1 MVLADGA
8 QTRKSQLSP
17 TRFAP
22 SIFGVTLPGVPL
34 VDMALLRVLVLTYVE
49 KDSRPFRMH
58 RQNKPELILASSSP
72 RRQELLREIGIPF
85 QVHAANINEDQNA
98 GEAPM
103 EYALRLARE
112 KAEAVAARY
121 PQSYV
126 LGADTIVVLK
136 GEVLGKPI
144 DHADAARMLRL
155 LSGRAHEVTT
165 AVSLIPPNTALPSTS
180 QSKASPNTISPSAS
194 LIAPNLV
201 VPFSVAQ
208 GTLAETRASTTKV
221 HFREIAEAEIQQYV
235 AGGEPMDKA
244 GAYAIQGGASRWTDR
259 IEGEF
264 SNVVGLPLS
273 LVTEMLKTTGLMKS

>member
-1 MVLADGA
+1 
-8 QTRKSQLSP
+8 
-17 TRFAP
+17 
-22 SIFGVTLPGVPL
+22 
-34 VDMALLRVLVLTYVE
+34 MALLSVCVVTYVE
-49 KDSRPFRMH
+49 KDSKPFRMH

-98 GEAPM
+98 GEAPI

-112 KAEAVAARY
+112 KAQAVAAQY

-126 LGADTIVVLK
+126 LGADTIVVLN
-136 GEVLGKPI
+136 GEVLGKPR
-144 DHADAARMLRL
+144 DQKDAARMLRL
-155 LSGRAHEVTT
+155 LSGRMHEVTT
-165 AVSLIPPNTALPSTS
+165 AVSLIAPSTVAQSTAPPNTPQKATPSEI
-180 QSKASPNTISPSAS
+180 APS
-194 LIAPNLV
+194 LIAP
-201 VPFSVAQ
+201 

-221 HFREIAEAEIQQYV
+221 YFREIAEAEIQQYV

-273 LVTEMLKTTGLMKS
+273 LVTEMLEITGLMKS

>member
-1 MVLADGA
+1 
-8 QTRKSQLSP
+8 
-17 TRFAP
+17 
-22 SIFGVTLPGVPL
+22 
-34 VDMALLRVLVLTYVE
+34 MALLSVWLVTYVE
-49 KDSRPFRMH
+49 KDSNTFRMH
-58 RQNKPELILASSSP
+58 QPQKPELILASSSP

-85 QVHAANINEDQNA
+85 QVHAANINEDQLA
-98 GEAPM
+98 GEAPIA
-103 EYALRLARE
+103 YALRLAQE
-112 KAEAVAARY
+112 KAQAVAAQY

-126 LGADTIVVLK
+126 LGADTIVVVD

-144 DHADAARMLRL
+144 DHADAARILRR
-155 LSGRAHEVTT
+155 LSGRSHDVTT
-165 AVSLIPPNTALPSTS
+165 AVSLI
-180 QSKASPNTISPSAS
+180 
-194 LIAPNLV
+194 AP
-201 VPFSVAQ
+201 FKVAP

-221 HFREIAEAEIQQYV
+221 YFREIAEAEIQQYV

>member
-1 MVLADGA
+1 
-8 QTRKSQLSP
+8 
-17 TRFAP
+17 
-22 SIFGVTLPGVPL
+22 
-34 VDMALLRVLVLTYVE
+34 
-49 KDSRPFRMH
+49 MH
-58 RQNKPELILASSSP
+58 PQNKPELILASSSP

-85 QVHAANINEDQNA
+85 QVHAANINEDQSA
-98 GEAPM
+98 GEAPI

-136 GEVLGKPI
+136 GEVLGKPE
-144 DHADAARMLRL
+144 DQKDAARMLRL

-165 AVSLIPPNTALPSTS
+165 AVSLITPSFAAPSALFPAAPNTVTS
-180 QSKASPNTISPSAS
+180 ETVAS
-194 LIAPNLV
+194 
-201 VPFSVAQ
+201 

-221 HFREIAEAEIQQYV
+221 HFREIDEAEIQQYV

-273 LVTEMLKTTGLMKS
+273 LVTEMLKTTGLMKR

>member
-1 MVLADGA
+1 LLD
-8 QTRKSQLSP
+8 
-17 TRFAP
+17 
-22 SIFGVTLPGVPL
+22 VTLLDIVSL
-34 VDMALLRVLVLTYVE
+34 DTALLSVRLVTYVE
-49 KDSRPFRMH
+49 KDSITLRMH
-58 RQNKPELILASSSP
+58 QPKKPELILASSSP
-72 RRQELLREIGIPF
+72 RRQELLQEIGVPF
-85 QVHAANINEDQNA
+85 QVHAANINEDQRP

-103 EYALRLARE
+103 AYALRLARE
-112 KAEAVAARY
+112 KAQAVLAQY

-126 LGADTIVVLK
+126 LGADTIVVLR

-165 AVSLIPPNTALPSTS
+165 AVSLIAT
-180 QSKASPNTISPSAS
+180 
-194 LIAPNLV
+194 
-201 VPFSVAQ
+201 
-208 GTLAETRASTTKV
+208 GTLEETRASTTKV
-221 HFREIAEAEIQQYV
+221 YFREIAEAEIQQYV

-273 LVTEMLKTTGLMKS
+273 LVTEMLKITGLMKS

>member
-1 MVLADGA
+1 M
-8 QTRKSQLSP
+8 
-17 TRFAP
+17 
-22 SIFGVTLPGVPL
+22 
-34 VDMALLRVLVLTYVE
+34 E
-49 KDSRPFRMH
+49 KL
-58 RQNKPELILASSSP
+58 LILASSSP
-72 RRQELLREIGIPF
+72 RRQELLQEIGVPF
-85 QVHAANINEDQNA
+85 QVHAANINEDQRP

-103 EYALRLARE
+103 AYALRLARE
-112 KAEAVAARY
+112 KAQAVLAQY

-126 LGADTIVVLK
+126 LGADTIVVLR

-165 AVSLIPPNTALPSTS
+165 AVSLI
-180 QSKASPNTISPSAS
+180 SPSAVS
-194 LIAPNLV
+194 PSTVAPLT
-201 VPFSVAQ
+201 VAT

-221 HFREIAEAEIQQYV
+221 YFREIAEAEIQQYV

-273 LVTEMLKTTGLMKS
+273 LVTEMLKITGLMKS

>member
-1 MVLADGA
+1 
-8 QTRKSQLSP
+8 
-17 TRFAP
+17 
-22 SIFGVTLPGVPL
+22 
-34 VDMALLRVLVLTYVE
+34 
-49 KDSRPFRMH
+49 MH

-85 QVHAANINEDQNA
+85 QVHAANINEDQKPE
-98 GEAPM
+98 EAPIA
-103 EYALRLARE
+103 YALRLARE

-121 PQSYV
+121 PESYV

-144 DHADAARMLRL
+144 DHADAVRMLRL
-155 LSGRAHEVTT
+155 LSGQTHEVTT
-165 AVSLIPPNTALPSTS
+165 AVSLIAPNALAPNTSVLPHTS
-180 QSKASPNTISPSAS
+180 APNTV
-194 LIAPNLV
+194 AP
-201 VPFSVAQ
+201 

-221 HFREIAEAEIQQYV
+221 YFREIAEAEIQQYV

-259 IEGEF
+259 IEGEY

-273 LVTEMLKTTGLMKS
+273 LVTEMLRINGLMKS